1 MANTKPTIQEWN
13 NGDNLIL
20 LGGWVRDGLTMQQVA
35 DNIGIN
41 RSTLYDWA
49 RKDKTISNTLKRT
62 KEVADYEVVNALY
75 KNAIEGNVTAQI
87 FWLKNRISDKWREKQ
102 EVSHE
107 LNVPADKVE
116 IVDNEDLE
124 KYLYEKRGE

>member
-107 LNVPADKVE
+107 LNVPVDKVE